1 MPLSASRKGS
11 GVARHQVSKY
21 FTVSFVI
28 EVNEV
33 RNRHLELERQNHC
46 LGCIVLPGR
55 PPSAG

>member
-33 RNRHLELERQNHC
+33 RNRHLELDVKTIV
-46 LGCIVLPGR
+46 GYIVLPAR
-55 PPSAG
+55 LPSAG